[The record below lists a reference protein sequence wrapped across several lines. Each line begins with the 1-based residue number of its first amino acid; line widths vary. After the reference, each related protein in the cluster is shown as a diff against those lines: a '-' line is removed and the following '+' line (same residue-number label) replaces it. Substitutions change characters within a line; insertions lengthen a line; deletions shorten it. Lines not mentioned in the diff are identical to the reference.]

1 MLLNLKTFVRSIN
14 SSWLNFKLQTQ
25 LILATITLILVL
37 SSSILSWSIN
47 VVQDVPNTNNVRFLN
62 DINSLLKE
70 NILSL
75 IEEKRSTEIVTFC
88 ERFYRTSTSLRYI
101 VFIDQNGIYY
111 GITYNFKEIFPNA
124 TASNSLNLFESF
136 RLHSPMSSNFDGTD
150 LQVTVLSNE
159 TFLGLLLVG
168 SKSSSTLLSNYLITN
183 EIIFSL
189 AIISLSAVLLG
200 GFFVKAT
207 ITRPLIEVANGL
219 VNIAAGNFSKRI
231 DLRFGGELGDLI
243 NSFNELGRRLQLY
256 EEKNR
261 VQLFSEKVKLESLI
275 TTINDGA
282 ILLDTNLRI
291 VLVNT
296 TAIRIFGWKT
306 KTRLLGTPIWDH
318 LPIVLQKKLFVT
330 LQNILCDSQSAIFD
344 TCIENEALHR
354 SMQSIRVILNVIYEV
369 SERNKIP
376 LGIGII
382 VQDKTKEF
390 ELWNTQNR
398 FMGNISHELRTPLFN
413 IKSFIET
420 IQEYDYTLS
429 NWQKRYFLDIVNKET
444 NRLTRLVNDILCL
457 SKLDTLKDVPL
468 ETMNVSE
475 TINQTVANY
484 QIISSAKKLY
494 LHSELAHINLTV
506 PGNKDLL
513 LQVLVN
519 IVGNALKFTYE
530 LGEIILRAYPMANK
544 RIRIEIIDTGVGIIY
559 ANQQYIFQRF
569 YRIENEVHT
578 LQGTGLG
585 LSIVGTILFE
595 HKTEI
600 HLVSRYRVGSSFWF
614 DLRWLE

>member
-37 SSSILSWSIN
+37 ISSILSWSIN

-62 DINSLLKE
+62 DINSLLRE

-75 IEEKRSTEIVTFC
+75 IEERRSSEIVTFC
-88 ERFYRTSTSLRYI
+88 ERFYRTSNSLRYI
-101 VFIDQNGIYY
+101 VFIDQNGIDY
-111 GITYNFKEIFPNA
+111 GIPYNLNEIFPNA
-124 TASNSLNLFESF
+124 TISNSLNLFKSSG
-136 RLHSPMSSNFDGTD
+136 LQSTMVSNFDGTN
-150 LQVTVLSNE
+150 LQVTILSNE

-168 SKSSSTLLSNYLITN
+168 SKSNSTLLNNFLITN

-189 AIISLSAVLLG
+189 VIISFSAILLG

-207 ITRPLIEVANGL
+207 ITRPLIEVASGL
-219 VNIAAGNFSKRI
+219 TNIAAGNFSKRI
-231 DLRFGGELGDLI
+231 NLRFGGELGDLI
-243 NSFNELGRRLQLY
+243 SSFNELGRRLQLY

-261 VQLFSEKVKLESLI
+261 IQLFSEKVKLESLI
-275 TTINDGA
+275 TTIDDGA

-306 KTRLLGTPIWDH
+306 KTRLLGTPVWDH
-318 LPIVLQKKLFVT
+318 LPLVLQKKLFVT
-330 LQNILCDSQSAIFD
+330 LQDILCDSQTAIFD

-354 SMQSIRVILNVIYEV
+354 SVQSIRVSLNVIYEV

-376 LGIGII
+376 IGIGVI

-390 ELWNTQNR
+390 ELLNTQNR

-468 ETMNVSE
+468 GTMNVSE
-475 TINQTVANY
+475 TINQTVSNY
-484 QIISSAKKLY
+484 QIISRAKKLY
-494 LHSELAHINLTV
+494 LHSELAFINLKV

-519 IVGNALKFTYE
+519 VVGNALKFTYE
-530 LGEIILRAYPMANK
+530 LGEIILRAYPMSNK

-559 ANQQYIFQRF
+559 TNQQYIFQRF
-569 YRIENEVHT
+569 YRIENDVHT

-585 LSIVGTILFE
+585 LSIVDTILSE
-595 HKTEI
+595 HKTELN
-600 HLVSRYRVGSSFWF
+600 LVSRYQVGSAFWF
-614 DLRWLE
+614 DLVWLE